1 MELVITATV
10 AFVLAGFVKGVL
22 GFGFPIIALVVLTL
36 AIGLLDALALI
47 VVPTLVTNVWQAVA
61 GPHLR
66 EVLDRMWLYFLVAMV
81 GVLIASQYLSVVN
94 VDLLTAFLGTIL
106 FIFALSRIFNVHITV
121 PENRETALS
130 LVLGS
135 VNGVITGLTGTFMV
149 PSILYMQALG
159 FGKDMLV
166 QAMGAFFA
174 LSTLM
179 LTISLGSNGLISGN
193 EATLS
198 AVALIPS
205 FAGIFAGRWT
215 RQQITKS
222 SFKKY
227 SCTLCWHWERTW
239 SGAQPVFCPDDA
251 CGIALGGRVV
261 NNQDHN

>member
-36 AIGLLDALALI
+36 TIGLLDALALI

-81 GVLIASQYLSVVN
+81 GVLIASQFLSVVN

-193 EATLS
+193 EAKLS

-215 RQQITKS
+215 RQQIDEEQFQKI
-222 SFKKY
+222 FLY
-227 SCTLCWHWERTW
+227 AVL
-239 SGAQPVFCPDDA
+239 
-251 CGIALGGRVV
+251 ALGAYLVWRSARVLS
-261 NNQDHN
+261 